1 MLYHFAFFFLTIILF
16 PKEKLPLNMEFFLY
30 FTISLFFTL
39 IISLYYV
46 FLHNEKYKYLIDKYE
61 RNITS
66 KTLSILFP
74 LIAFLLLNFGWI
86 TKMLQNQGKF

>member
-1 MLYHFAFFFLTIILF
+1 
-16 PKEKLPLNMEFFLY
+16 
-30 FTISLFFTL
+30 
-39 IISLYYV
+39 V

-61 RNITS
+61 KNIKS